1 MSREGYP
8 TAKRCFTANQ
18 IEDLVERIRF
28 SPLSWPRKH
37 RGTRLATNTHP
48 CKQTHNA
55 LSLFFSFWIFFCLLL
70 CSLLFATF
78 QDSFVSGFKW
88 LSSSYHEIMS
98 RLQKQGDNII
108 PRNFY
113 KRKNVIKK
121 SNIIDVHYF
130 FFFSFR
136 NLLLFISQD
145 HTDIFNASH
154 WWYKQFK
161 EDIKIFHMLKRKRNI
176 QPLNKLT
183 IMQTEK
189 CIT

>member
-37 RGTRLATNTHP
+37 RGTRLATNT
-48 CKQTHNA
+48 QTHTHANRHTMPF
-55 LSLFFSFWIFFCLLL
+55 LFFFSFWIFFCLLL

-130 FFFSFR
+130 FYFFYLETSFYSSHKTTQTF
-136 NLLLFISQD
+136 LML
-145 HTDIFNASH
+145 HTDGTNNS
-154 WWYKQFK
+154 
-161 EDIKIFHMLKRKRNI
+161 KRISKFFI
-176 QPLNKLT
+176 
-183 IMQTEK
+183 
-189 CIT
+189 C

>member
-130 FFFSFR
+130 
-136 NLLLFISQD
+136 LFIFYLETSFYSSHKTTQTFLML
-145 HTDIFNASH
+145 HTDGTNNS
-154 WWYKQFK
+154 
-161 EDIKIFHMLKRKRNI
+161 KRISKFFI
-176 QPLNKLT
+176 
-183 IMQTEK
+183 
-189 CIT
+189 C